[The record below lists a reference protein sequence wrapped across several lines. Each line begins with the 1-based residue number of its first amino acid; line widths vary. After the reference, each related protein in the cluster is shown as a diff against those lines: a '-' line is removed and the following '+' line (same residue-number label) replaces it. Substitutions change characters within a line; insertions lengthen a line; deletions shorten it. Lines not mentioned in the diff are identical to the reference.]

1 MSCFVFA
8 CSCGKRFSQIRHPFC
23 WMSSHGGL
31 STFGYNSTHG
41 KSPIFRH
48 HFVPLSGGW
57 APPGPASTENVH
69 CSCQLQELH
78 HCFSAHRWWQR
89 LRCASSKTHTLLL
102 WPSARACTAC
112 GTLLWSI
119 RVPDEQLATHMSMSL
134 PRAASPPAALD
145 HVHSTILALFQAHMQ
160 QARASG
166 SS

>member
-1 MSCFVFA
+1 MLLRQALFA
-8 CSCGKRFSQIRHPFC
+8 DT
-23 WMSSHGGL
+23 SSFL
-31 STFGYNSTHG
+31 LDVQPRWSVRVWVQLDTW